1 MKKKNILKVHSAK
14 GSCAAHVTR
23 VDFNGEALYQF
34 IYKGEAYDI
43 VFNRF
48 LPIGGTSLSF
58 LTVSHSKLNR
68 ASKLKNLLIKNQF
81 KAIIAL
87 ET

>member
-48 LPIGGTSLSF
+48 LPIGGDFFILSDGF
-58 LTVSHSKLNR
+58 
-68 ASKLKNLLIKNQF
+68 AF
-81 KAIIAL
+81 
-87 ET
+87 ETE